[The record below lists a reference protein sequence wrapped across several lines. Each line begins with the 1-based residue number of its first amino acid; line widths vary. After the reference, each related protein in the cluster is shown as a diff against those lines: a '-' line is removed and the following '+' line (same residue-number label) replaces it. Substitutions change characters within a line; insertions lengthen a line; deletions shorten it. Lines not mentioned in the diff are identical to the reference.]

1 MLSSLN
7 QFLGGEL
14 IRIISSI
21 LVVFAAMVLNHLNVR
36 YQTSPARAQ
45 ANRGQGRQQLVL
57 IKNVIILSAVCFII
71 MIWATK
77 IAGVAISLSAFAMAL
92 VLSTKELIMC
102 ITGYTM
108 FAMSRPFNVGDHVEL
123 SGVQG
128 LVMDVDLLNLTLS
141 ETNGS
146 HQITG
151 KTIILPNSVLLTAVI
166 TNHMSLGSFVVGCVK
181 MAVPYSTNRAEFTA
195 LAKSITTTVCEP
207 WLHDSQRH
215 FQRLGSTALLE
226 TPSSKV
232 QVLWHSEDIK
242 QHIVEIRFLV
252 PVAQQEKVTQT
263 VQNLIWQQYG
273 SELGQATAN
282 LVNT

>member
-1 MLSSLN
+1 MISSLN

-14 IRIISSI
+14 VRIISSA
-21 LVVFAAMVLNHLNVR
+21 LVIVVAIILNHLNVR

-45 ANRGQGRQQLVL
+45 AKRGQGRQQLVL
-57 IKNVIILSAVCFII
+57 IKNVIILSAVSFIV

-108 FAMSRPFNVGDHVEL
+108 FAMSRPFNVGDHVAL

-128 LVMDVDLLNLTLS
+128 LVVDVDLLNLTLS

-166 TNHMSLGSFVVGCVK
+166 TNHLGLGAFVVGTVR
-181 MAVPYSTNRAEFTA
+181 MAVPYAVNRQAFSDIAIATA
-195 LAKSITTTVCEP
+195 TQICEP
-207 WLHDSQRH
+207 WANDSQRH
-215 FQRLGSTALLE
+215 FQRLGSRALLE
-226 TPSSKV
+226 APSNKV
-232 QVLWHSEDIK
+232 EVFWEPVDTK
-242 QHIVEIRFLV
+242 QHWVEIRFLV
-252 PVAQQEKVTQT
+252 PVAQQEHVAQLI
-263 VQNLIWQQYG
+263 QNQIWEQYG
-273 SELGQATAN
+273 EELAA
-282 LVNT
+282 VNKA